1 MTEGFLEQLSTCR
14 CAEDVFPRAYLKSF
28 LVLSFHLSS
37 TSLGT
42 LPALALH
49 RTEPVGTHG
58 PLTKHR
64 YYKDSRRWWEKA
76 EEELWTL
83 EG

>member
-1 MTEGFLEQLSTCR
+1 MAEGFLEQLSTCR
-14 CAEDVFPRAYLKSF
+14 CVEDVFPRAYLKCF
-28 LVLSFHLSS
+28 LVLSFHLPP

-49 RTEPVGTHG
+49 RTEPVDTHR
-58 PLTKHR
+58 PPTKHG

>member
-1 MTEGFLEQLSTCR
+1 MTKGFLEQLSTCR
-14 CAEDVFPRAYLKSF
+14 CVEDVFPRAYLKSF
-28 LVLSFHLSS
+28 LVLSLHLSP
-37 TSLGT
+37 TSQGT

-58 PLTKHR
+58 PLMKHR

-76 EEELWTL
+76 EVELWTL
-83 EG
+83 ES